1 MESMEVPTPSKRLPP
16 SILSPLRAAPLRV
29 TLVQTALCWLDP
41 QANRRQL
48 EKKLL
53 KLKDKT
59 DLIVLPEMFTSGFTV
74 EPEIM
79 NDADGTLAWL
89 QAQAQFLGTA
99 ITGSIACELTD
110 QAIIGKGV
118 ISKNISGKLVN
129 DIGTS
134 HGDDKPCFVNRM
146 LFVTPRGETSHYDKV
161 HLFKMANEHKRY
173 QAGSERCVINYMG
186 WRILLTVCYDLRFP
200 VFCRNR
206 NDYDMMLCVANWP
219 KTRAHH
225 WRSLLIARA
234 IENQAFVVGVNRVGI
249 DGNGVE
255 YSGDS
260 LAIDYLGELLVDKS
274 NEWVET
280 LVLDPQALIDYRQ
293 RFRAWEDA
301 DNFAIKI

>member
-1 MESMEVPTPSKRLPP
+1 MEPMKVATQ
-16 SILSPLRAAPLRV
+16 LRV

-41 QANRRQL
+41 VANRQQL
-48 EKKLL
+48 EEKFLAL
-53 KLKDKT
+53 KGKT

-79 NDADGTLAWL
+79 HAANGTVAWL
-89 QAQAQFLGTA
+89 QAQAQFLGAA
-99 ITGSIACELTD
+99 ITGSVACDLTD
-110 QAIIGKGV
+110 QDIIGNETA
-118 ISKNISGKLVN
+118 SKNISGNLVSN
-129 DIGTS
+129 IG
-134 HGDDKPCFVNRM
+134 GDNKPRFVNRM
-146 LFVTPRGETSHYDKV
+146 LFVTPQGEMFNYDKV
-161 HLFKMANEHKRY
+161 HLFKMADEHKRY
-173 QAGSERCVINYMG
+173 QAGNERCVINYMG

>member
-1 MESMEVPTPSKRLPP
+1 MKVATQ
-16 SILSPLRAAPLRV
+16 LRV

-41 QANRRQL
+41 VANRQQL
-48 EKKLL
+48 EEKFLAL
-53 KLKDKT
+53 KGKT

-79 NDADGTLAWL
+79 QDVNGTVAWL
-89 QAQAQFLGTA
+89 QAQAQFLGAA
-99 ITGSIACELTD
+99 ITGSVACDLKD
-110 QAIIGKGV
+110 QDIIGNETA
-118 ISKNISGKLVN
+118 SKNISGNLVGN
-129 DIGTS
+129 IG
-134 HGDDKPCFVNRM
+134 GDNKPRFVNRM
-146 LFVTPRGETSHYDKV
+146 LFVTPQGEMFNYDKV
-161 HLFKMANEHKRY
+161 HLFKMADEHKRY
-173 QAGSERCVINYMG
+173 QAGNERCVINYMG

-219 KTRAHH
+219 KARAYH

-234 IENQAFVVGVNRVGI
+234 IENQAFVVGVNRVGT
-249 DGNGVE
+249 DGNGLE

-260 LAIDYLGELLVDKS
+260 LAIDYLGELLVDKP

-280 LVLDPQALIDYRQ
+280 LVFDPQALVDYRQ

-301 DNFAIKI
+301 DDFALKI